1 MENCSSKYNFTQISD
16 ISESSSGSRWK
27 TKELT
32 YKISKYPSTN
42 RLTKREVDSEIKKA
56 LNVWAEVTDLTF
68 EQRLFGKVHI
78 VAVCVYCFAQRILL
92 LSNYV
97 YIMFCTVHI
106 VFVHMILTFCFTRC
120 ISTSDLKDEC
130 METEIRLTGWAAPL
144 HMRTSR
150 YLRFHSKHTAFKK
163 NYRLKNVLCHN
174 SEEP

>member
-78 VAVCVYCFAQRILL
+78 LILSVDFVLHSATCSCPIMFTLCFAR
-92 LSNYV
+92 
-97 YIMFCTVHI
+97 CT
-106 VFVHMILTFCFTRC
+106 L
-120 ISTSDLKDEC
+120 TSDLKDEC
-130 METEIRLTGWAAPL
+130 TETEIRLTGWEAPL

-150 YLRFHSKHTAFKK
+150 
-163 NYRLKNVLCHN
+163 
-174 SEEP
+174 

>member
-78 VAVCVYCFAQRILL
+78 LILSVDFVLHSATCSCPIMFTLCFARCILI
-92 LSNYV
+92 LSV
-97 YIMFCTVHI
+97 DFVLHSVTCSCPI
-106 VFVHMILTFCFTRC
+106 VFTLCFARC
-120 ISTSDLKDEC
+120 TLTSDLKDEC
-130 METEIRLTGWAAPL
+130 TETEIRLTGWAVPL

-150 YLRFHSKHTAFKK
+150 
-163 NYRLKNVLCHN
+163 
-174 SEEP
+174 